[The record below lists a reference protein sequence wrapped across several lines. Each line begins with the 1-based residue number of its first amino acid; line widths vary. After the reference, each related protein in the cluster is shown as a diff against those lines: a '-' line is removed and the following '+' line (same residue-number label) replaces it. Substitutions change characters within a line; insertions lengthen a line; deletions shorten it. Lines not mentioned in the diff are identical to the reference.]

1 MEYVTEERPMVQVE
15 NLIKIFGPKHEK
27 ALHLL
32 QSGCSKQEIKEKT
45 DHIVALKN
53 VSFSVYPGEIF
64 VLMGLSGCGKSTLL
78 RCLNRLIEPTAGT
91 VSIEGTDIVA
101 MSPEELRETRR
112 RKIGMIFQN
121 FALLPHR
128 SILGNVAFGLEV
140 QGVPEEER
148 HRKAGEALAL
158 VGLAGYEESMPA
170 QLSGGMKQRVGLARA
185 LASDPD
191 ILLMDEAFSA
201 LDPLIRRDM
210 QDELIELQQRLSK
223 TIVFVTH
230 DLDEALKLGD
240 RIALMKDGEIVQIGS
255 SEEILTNPSNAYV
268 EKFVADVDMAKV
280 LTANDVMKRPEP
292 VAPSTAGPRVAL
304 HLMEEH
310 DIASIFVVNR
320 QRQVRGLALI
330 DDVVEALKSGKLL
343 EDVLITDVPTV
354 TCDTPASEI
363 IPMIADSRYP
373 IAVVDVNGKIR
384 GIIVRGSVLAAL
396 ARKEVEGERTAVPEA
411 PVRQTALTETE
422 VDADA
427 DAA

>member
-1 MEYVTEERPMVQVE
+1 MENLTEERPTVQVE
-15 NLIKIFGPKHEK
+15 NLVKIFGPKSEK
-27 ALHLL
+27 ALQLL
-32 QSGCSKQEIKEKT
+32 QSGCSKQDIKEKT
-45 DHIVALKN
+45 DHILALKD

-78 RCLNRLIEPTAGT
+78 RCLNRLIEPTAGM
-91 VSIEGTDIVA
+91 VLIEGSNIVA

-128 SILGNVAFGLEV
+128 SILENVGFGLEV
-140 QGVPEEER
+140 QGMPEEER
-148 HRKAGEALAL
+148 HKKAREALAL
-158 VGLAGYEESMPA
+158 VGLAGYEESMPD

-210 QDELIELQQRLSK
+210 QDELIELQERLSK
-223 TIVFVTH
+223 TIIFVTH

-240 RIALMKDGEIVQIGS
+240 RIALMKDGEIVQIGT
-255 SEEILTNPSNAYV
+255 SEDILTNPSNAYV

-280 LTANDVMKRPEP
+280 LTASDVMKRPEP

-320 QRQVRGLALI
+320 QRQIRGLALI
-330 DDVVEALKSGKLL
+330 DDVVDALKTGKML

-354 TCDTPASEI
+354 TCDTPVAEI
-363 IPMIADSRYP
+363 IPVIADSKYP
-373 IAVVDVNGKIR
+373 IGVVDVFGKIR

-396 ARKEVEGERTAVPEA
+396 ARKEIEGGWSAAPEA
-411 PVRQTALTETE
+411 SVQQTVLTEKE

>member
-1 MEYVTEERPMVQVE
+1 MEQYREEKPIVQVA
-15 NLIKIFGPKHEK
+15 NLVKIFGPKPEK
-27 ALHLL
+27 ALQLL
-32 QSGCSKQEIKEKT
+32 QSGSSKQEIKEKT
-45 DHIVALKN
+45 DHVVALKD

-78 RCLNRLIEPTAGT
+78 RCLNRLIEPTAGM
-91 VSIEGTDIVA
+91 VSLEGSNIVA
-101 MSPEELRETRR
+101 QSPDELRQTRR

-128 SILGNVAFGLEV
+128 NIIGNVAFGLEV
-140 QGVPEEER
+140 QGMPEEER
-148 HRKAGEALAL
+148 RRKAREALAL
-158 VGLAGYEESMPA
+158 VGLSGYEESMPSE
-170 QLSGGMKQRVGLARA
+170 LSGGMKQRVGLARA

-210 QDELIELQQRLSK
+210 QDELIELQQRLNK

-240 RIALMKDGEIVQIGS
+240 RIALMKDGEIVQVGS
-255 SEEILTNPSNAYV
+255 SEDILTRPSNAYV

-320 QRQVRGLALI
+320 QRQVRGLVLI
-330 DDVVEALKSGKLL
+330 DDAVEALKSGKLL
-343 EDVLITDVPTV
+343 EDVLITDIPTV
-354 TCDTPASEI
+354 TCDTPVADI
-363 IPMIADSRYP
+363 IPVIADSRYP
-373 IAVVDVNGKIR
+373 IGVVDVNGKIR

-396 ARKEVEGERTAVPEA
+396 ARKEVAVEQPAA
-411 PVRQTALTETE
+411 PPTTVQHAGPVEKE

-427 DAA
+427 A

>member
-1 MEYVTEERPMVQVE
+1 MVQVTD
-15 NLIKIFGPKHEK
+15 LVKIFGPKHEK

-53 VSFSVYPGEIF
+53 VSFPVYPGEIF

-91 VSIEGTDIVA
+91 ISIEGTDIVA

-128 SILGNVAFGLEV
+128 SILDNVAFGLEV
-140 QGVPEEER
+140 QGVREEER
-148 HRKAGEALAL
+148 HRKAREALAL

-210 QDELIELQQRLSK
+210 QDELIELQQRLGK
-223 TIVFVTH
+223 TIIFVTH

-240 RIALMKDGEIVQIGS
+240 RIALMKDGEIVQIGTP
-255 SEEILTNPSNAYV
+255 EDILTNPSNAYV

-292 VAPSTAGPRVAL
+292 VAPCTAGPRVAL

-320 QRQVRGLALI
+320 QRQVRGLAQI
-330 DDVVEALKSGKLL
+330 DDVVEALKTGKLL

-354 TCDTPASEI
+354 TCDTPVSEI

-396 ARKEVEGERTAVPEA
+396 ARKEVDAERPAAPDAPMQHAVPAE
-411 PVRQTALTETE
+411 RE

-427 DAA
+427 GAA